1 MVKKYWK
8 LIALVAVLGG
18 FLGLMITDW
27 RPQSKSAK
35 PIRVMTSLNFY
46 GEVAKA
52 VAGEHGQ
59 VTSLIDSSAVD
70 THDYQ
75 PTAKQARQLATAN
88 VAIEN
93 GLGYDQWMNKMVKAT
108 DHKLTVVNVAKD
120 VAQKHAGD
128 NEHVWY
134 QPATMQKLATQ
145 LAADFSKLDPKHKDE
160 YQANARA
167 YQKRLDK
174 LNAVI
179 ETAKAGVG
187 ANNRVAVSEPVFDY
201 ALSNLGYEIAN
212 PHFEKAVEDD
222 NDPSPHDIA
231 QLRYDIKNH
240 RIAFFVNNAQ
250 ESDQTVKNLVKLAH
264 ENDVPVLSV
273 TETKPDGEDYVSWMT
288 KQYQALIKIQR
299 GE

>member
-8 LIALVAVLGG
+8 LIALVVVLGG
-18 FLGLMITDW
+18 FLGLMVTDW
-27 RPQSKSAK
+27 RPQSKSDK

-108 DHKLTVVNVAKD
+108 DHKLTVVNVARD
-120 VAQKHAGD
+120 VAKKHAGD

-145 LAADFSKLDPKHKDE
+145 LAAEFSQLDPKHKDE
-160 YQANARA
+160 YQANAKA

-187 ANNRVAVSEPVFDY
+187 ENKRVAVSEPVFDY
-201 ALSNLGYEIAN
+201 ALNNLGYEIAN

-222 NDPSPHDIA
+222 NDPSPQDIA
-231 QLRYDIKNH
+231 QLRDDIKNH

-250 ESDQTVKNLVKLAH
+250 ESDRTVKNLVKLAH

-273 TETKPDGEDYVSWMT
+273 TETEPDGDDYVSWMT